1 MTMMMDRPLTT
12 HKQNLEEKEEHVIHR
27 TERTAENACMTA
39 GTVSKFARKLFETVQ
54 GQERE
59 RDLQSRRGS
68 SKLPK
73 LPKTHLESMI
83 IHN

>member
-59 RDLQSRRGS
+59 RERETYKVNGVLQNSLNCQRLILNR
-68 SKLPK
+68 
-73 LPKTHLESMI
+73 
-83 IHN
+83 